1 MSNTADFEELIQK
14 KLQDPIFAA
23 EYLNGAIESGD
34 KELLLLSLEQI
45 MKSKSYG
52 QKNKST
58 NSKSEN
64 YFKSMSEK
72 STQELTSIVDL
83 LTSVGL
89 KLSVLPLS

>member
-34 KELLLLSLEQI
+34 KELLLLALEQI

-52 QKNKST
+52 QKKQ
-58 NSKSEN
+58 KHQ
-64 YFKSMSEK
+64 FK
-72 STQELTSIVDL
+72 IR
-83 LTSVGL
+83 
-89 KLSVLPLS
+89 KLF